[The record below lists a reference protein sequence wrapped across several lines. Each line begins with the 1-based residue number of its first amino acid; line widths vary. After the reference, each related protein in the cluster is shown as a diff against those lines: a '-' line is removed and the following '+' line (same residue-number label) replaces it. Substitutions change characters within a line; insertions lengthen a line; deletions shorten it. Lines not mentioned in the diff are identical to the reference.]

1 MKIFRD
7 SIGIIQQH
15 KRAFLM
21 LNIAFFGLLIVV
33 MVATV
38 IYPELNESSRAR
50 SDPQLDMFP
59 MKQAVEAYA
68 NGNFLAAA
76 SLTFLINLVV
86 GTLLC
91 ITVPSFVVPFFGVL
105 FTTYRFLE
113 WGFLFA
119 PLGPDAIAF
128 IPHYVTLIVEG
139 EAYVL
144 TALAAWVHGRM
155 FLQPQRYGLPSRWAG
170 YKEGL
175 LTTVRL
181 YPLIALVLLVVAIYE
196 AIEVIYLLPPLLAK

>member
-7 SIGIIQQH
+7 SIGIVQQH

-21 LNIAFFGLLIVV
+21 LNIVFFGLLVVV

-38 IYPELNESSRAR
+38 MYPELNESSRAR
-50 SDPQLDMFP
+50 NDPQLDMFP
-59 MKQAVEAYA
+59 VKQAVEAYA
-68 NGNFLAAA
+68 NGNVLAAA

-86 GTLLC
+86 GSILC

-119 PLGPDAIAF
+119 PLGQDAVAF

-144 TALAAWVHGRM
+144 AAFATWVHGRM
-155 FLQPQRYGLPSRWAG
+155 FLQPQRYGLTSRWAG

-175 LTTVRL
+175 LTTLRL

-196 AIEVIYLLPPLLAK
+196 AIEVIYFVPPLLAR

>member
-21 LNIAFFGLLIVV
+21 LNIAFFGLLVVV

-38 IYPELNESSRAR
+38 MYPGLNESSRVR
-50 SDPQLDMFP
+50 NDPQLDIFP
-59 MKQAVEAYA
+59 MKQAVDAYA
-68 NGNFLAAA
+68 NGNVLAAA

-86 GTLLC
+86 GSLLC
-91 ITVPSFVVPFFGVL
+91 ITVPSFVIPFFGVL

-119 PLGPDAIAF
+119 PLGRDSVAF
-128 IPHYVTLIVEG
+128 IPHYVTLLVEG

-144 TALAAWVHGRM
+144 AALATWVHARM

-196 AIEVIYLLPPLLAK
+196 AIEVIYLLPLLAK

>member
-21 LNIAFFGLLIVV
+21 LNIAFFGLLVVV

-38 IYPELNESSRAR
+38 MYPGLNESSRVR
-50 SDPQLDMFP
+50 NDPQLDIFP
-59 MKQAVEAYA
+59 MKQAVDAYA
-68 NGNFLAAA
+68 NGNVLAAA

-86 GTLLC
+86 GSLLC
-91 ITVPSFVVPFFGVL
+91 ITVPSFVIPFFGVL

-196 AIEVIYLLPPLLAK
+196 AIEVIYLLPLLAK